1 MVRFPE
7 ATKRIFGNVFVCR
20 KCKSRRKADNARVL
34 KKEVVCRKC
43 GSTALR
49 PIKKTT
55 AKA

>member
-20 KCKSRRKADNARVL
+20 KCKSRRRADNVKVI
-34 KKEVVCRKC
+34 KKEVVCKKC

-49 PIKKTT
+49 PVKKS
-55 AKA
+55 KA

>member
-20 KCKSRRKADNARVL
+20 KCKSKRKADHAKVL
-34 KKEVVCRKC
+34 KGKIVCKKC

-49 PIKKTT
+49 PIKK
-55 AKA
+55 AKS